1 MFLVGGDKMVKF
13 RKKIS
18 DFIEKYYYLIII
30 FLLLVTIAIVL
41 IKPSRKVTNI
51 VKEYSSNNIQ
61 DLSSS
66 DDSNIKVEIKGM
78 VLNPGVYELEN
89 GKRVND
95 LIEVSGG
102 LLENANTNYLNLSK
116 KLKDE
121 MIIIVYS
128 NDEINSFKEN
138 KNSNYEN
145 IKIECNCPDTINNA
159 CMDIGDISHEDNIT
173 YENNSENKNS
183 NSENKNPNSENK
195 NLDSNISD
203 IDSKISIN
211 DADEENLT
219 KISGIGSSKAKSI
232 IEYRKQNGKFK
243 TIEDIMNVS
252 GIGKSLF
259 EKIKD
264 YITV

>member
-13 RKKIS
+13 RKKVS

-61 DLSSS
+61 DLSSM
-66 DDSNIKVEIKGM
+66 DDSKIKVEIKGM

-121 MIIIVYS
+121 MVIIVYS

-145 IKIECNCPDTINNA
+145 IKIECNCPDTINDA

-183 NSENKNPNSENK
+183 NSENKN
-195 NLDSNISD
+195 LDSNISD

-211 DADEENLT
+211 EASIEELT
-219 KISGIGSSKAKSI
+219 KVSGIGSSKAKSI
-232 IEYRKQNGKFK
+232 IEYRKQNGNFK

>member
-13 RKKIS
+13 RKKVS

-128 NDEINSFKEN
+128 NEEINSFKEN

-145 IKIECNCPDTINNA
+145 IKIECNCPDTINDA
-159 CMDIGDISHEDNIT
+159 CIDIGDISHENNIT
-173 YENNSENKNS
+173 YENDDKDNDDDNK
-183 NSENKNPNSENK
+183 
-195 NLDSNISD
+195 SNISD
-203 IDSKISIN
+203 IGSKISIN
-211 DADEENLT
+211 EASIEELT
-219 KISGIGSSKAKSI
+219 KVSGIGSSKAKSI
-232 IEYRKQNGKFK
+232 IEYRKQNGNFK

>member
-13 RKKIS
+13 RKKVS

-66 DDSNIKVEIKGM
+66 DDSKIKVEIKGM

-183 NSENKNPNSENK
+183 NSENKN
-195 NLDSNISD
+195 LDSNISD

-211 DADEENLT
+211 EASIEELT
-219 KISGIGSSKAKSI
+219 KVSGIGSSKAKSI
-232 IEYRKQNGKFK
+232 IEYRKQNGNFK

>member
-1 MFLVGGDKMVKF
+1 MVKF
-13 RKKIS
+13 RKKVS

-173 YENNSENKNS
+173 YDNNSENKNS
-183 NSENKNPNSENK
+183 NSENKNSNSENK

-211 DADEENLT
+211 EADEENLT

-232 IEYRKQNGKFK
+232 IEYRKQNGNFK

>member
-1 MFLVGGDKMVKF
+1 MVKF
-13 RKKIS
+13 RKKVS

-102 LLENANTNYLNLSK
+102 LLENANTDYLNLSK

-128 NDEINSFKEN
+128 NEEINSFKEN

-145 IKIECNCPDTINNA
+145 IKIECNCPDTINDA
-159 CMDIGDISHEDNIT
+159 CIDIGDISHEDNIT

-183 NSENKNPNSENK
+183 NSENKN
-195 NLDSNISD
+195 LDSNISD
-203 IDSKISIN
+203 IGSKISIN
-211 DADEENLT
+211 EASIEELT
-219 KISGIGSSKAKSI
+219 KVSGIGSSKAKSI
-232 IEYRKQNGKFK
+232 IEYRKQNGNFK

>member
-1 MFLVGGDKMVKF
+1 MVKF
-13 RKKIS
+13 RKKVS
-18 DFIEKYYYLIII
+18 EFIEKYYYLIII
-30 FLLLVTIAIVL
+30 FLLLVTITIVL

-159 CMDIGDISHEDNIT
+159 CLDIGDISHEDNIT
-173 YENNSENKNS
+173 YEN

-232 IEYRKQNGKFK
+232 IEYRKQNGNFK

>member
-1 MFLVGGDKMVKF
+1 MVKF
-13 RKKIS
+13 RKKVS

-183 NSENKNPNSENK
+183 NSENKN
-195 NLDSNISD
+195 LDSNISD

-211 DADEENLT
+211 DADEENFT

>member
-1 MFLVGGDKMVKF
+1 MVKF
-13 RKKIS
+13 RKKVS
-18 DFIEKYYYLIII
+18 DFIEEYYYLIII

-61 DLSSS
+61 DLSEV
-66 DDSNIKVEIKGM
+66 DDSKIKVEIKGM

-159 CMDIGDISHEDNIT
+159 CLDIGDISHEDNIT

-183 NSENKNPNSENK
+183 NSENKNSNSENK

-232 IEYRKQNGKFK
+232 IEYRKQNGNFK

>member
-1 MFLVGGDKMVKF
+1 MVKF
-13 RKKIS
+13 RKKVS

-66 DDSNIKVEIKGM
+66 DDSKIKVEIKGM

-183 NSENKNPNSENK
+183 NSENKN
-195 NLDSNISD
+195 LDSNISD

-211 DADEENLT
+211 EASIEELT
-219 KISGIGSSKAKSI
+219 KVSGIGSSKAKSI
-232 IEYRKQNGKFK
+232 IEYRKQNGNFK

>member
-1 MFLVGGDKMVKF
+1 MVKF
-13 RKKIS
+13 RKKVS

-183 NSENKNPNSENK
+183 NSENKNSNSENK

-211 DADEENLT
+211 EASIEELT
-219 KISGIGSSKAKSI
+219 KVSGIGSSKAKSI
-232 IEYRKQNGKFK
+232 IEYRKQNGNFK

>member
-1 MFLVGGDKMVKF
+1 MVKF
-13 RKKIS
+13 RKKVS
-18 DFIEKYYYLIII
+18 EFIEKYYYLIII
-30 FLLLVTIAIVL
+30 FLLLVTITIVL
-41 IKPSRKVTNI
+41 IKPSRKVANI

-183 NSENKNPNSENK
+183 NSENKN
-195 NLDSNISD
+195 LDSNISD
-203 IDSKISIN
+203 IDPKISIN

-232 IEYRKQNGKFK
+232 IEYRKQNGNFK

>member
-1 MFLVGGDKMVKF
+1 MVKF
-13 RKKIS
+13 RKKVS

-78 VLNPGVYELEN
+78 VLTPGVYELDN

-183 NSENKNPNSENK
+183 NSENKN
-195 NLDSNISD
+195 LDSNISD

-232 IEYRKQNGKFK
+232 IEYRKQNGNFK

>member
-1 MFLVGGDKMVKF
+1 MVKF
-13 RKKIS
+13 RKKVS

-159 CMDIGDISHEDNIT
+159 CLDIGDISHEDNIT

-183 NSENKNPNSENK
+183 NSENKNSNSENKNSNSENK

-232 IEYRKQNGKFK
+232 IEYRKQNGNFK

>member
-1 MFLVGGDKMVKF
+1 MVKF
-13 RKKIS
+13 RKKVS
-18 DFIEKYYYLIII
+18 DFIEEYYYLIII

-61 DLSSS
+61 DLSEV
-66 DDSNIKVEIKGM
+66 DDSKIKVEIKGM

-102 LLENANTNYLNLSK
+102 LLENANTNYMNLSK

-159 CMDIGDISHEDNIT
+159 CLDIGDISHEDNIT

-183 NSENKNPNSENK
+183 NSENKNSNSENK

-232 IEYRKQNGKFK
+232 IEYRKQNGNFK

>member
-13 RKKIS
+13 RKKVS

-145 IKIECNCPDTINNA
+145 IKIECNCPDTINDA

-173 YENNSENKNS
+173 YENNSENKN
-183 NSENKNPNSENK
+183 
-195 NLDSNISD
+195 LDSNISD

-211 DADEENLT
+211 EASIEELT
-219 KISGIGSSKAKSI
+219 KVSGIGSSKAKSI
-232 IEYRKQNGKFK
+232 IEYRKQNGNFK

>member
-1 MFLVGGDKMVKF
+1 MVKF
-13 RKKIS
+13 RKKVS

-61 DLSSS
+61 DLSSM
-66 DDSNIKVEIKGM
+66 DDSKIKVEIKGM

-121 MIIIVYS
+121 MVIIVYS

-145 IKIECNCPDTINNA
+145 IKIECNCPDTINDA

-183 NSENKNPNSENK
+183 NSENKN
-195 NLDSNISD
+195 LDSNISD

-211 DADEENLT
+211 EASIEELT
-219 KISGIGSSKAKSI
+219 KVSGIGSSKAKSI
-232 IEYRKQNGKFK
+232 IEYRKQNGNFK

>member
-13 RKKIS
+13 RKKVS
-18 DFIEKYYYLIII
+18 EFIEKYYYLIII
-30 FLLLVTIAIVL
+30 FLLLVTITIVL

-183 NSENKNPNSENK
+183 NSENKN
-195 NLDSNISD
+195 LDSNISD

-211 DADEENLT
+211 EASIEELT
-219 KISGIGSSKAKSI
+219 KVSGIGSSKAKSI
-232 IEYRKQNGKFK
+232 IEYRKQNGNFK

>member
-1 MFLVGGDKMVKF
+1 MVKF
-13 RKKIS
+13 RKKVS
-18 DFIEKYYYLIII
+18 EFIEKYYYLIII
-30 FLLLVTIAIVL
+30 FLLLVTITIVL

-183 NSENKNPNSENK
+183 NSENKN
-195 NLDSNISD
+195 LDSNISD

-232 IEYRKQNGKFK
+232 IEYRKQNGNFK

>member
-1 MFLVGGDKMVKF
+1 MVKF
-13 RKKIS
+13 RKKVS

-183 NSENKNPNSENK
+183 NSENKN
-195 NLDSNISD
+195 LDSNISD

-211 DADEENLT
+211 EASIEELT
-219 KISGIGSSKAKSI
+219 KVSGIGSSKAKSI
-232 IEYRKQNGKFK
+232 IEYRKQNGNFK

>member
-1 MFLVGGDKMVKF
+1 MVKF
-13 RKKIS
+13 RKKVS

-30 FLLLVTIAIVL
+30 FLLLVTISIVL

-95 LIEVSGG
+95 LIEASGG

-159 CMDIGDISHEDNIT
+159 CLDIGDISHEDNIT

-183 NSENKNPNSENK
+183 NSENKNSNSENK

-232 IEYRKQNGKFK
+232 IEYRKQNGNFK

>member
-1 MFLVGGDKMVKF
+1 MVKF
-13 RKKIS
+13 RKKVS

-30 FLLLVTIAIVL
+30 FLLLVTITIVL

-61 DLSSS
+61 DLSSM
-66 DDSNIKVEIKGM
+66 DDSKIKVEIKGM

-102 LLENANTNYLNLSK
+102 ILENANTNYLNLSK

-121 MIIIVYS
+121 MVIIVYS

-183 NSENKNPNSENK
+183 NSENKN
-195 NLDSNISD
+195 LDSNISD

-211 DADEENLT
+211 EASIEELT
-219 KISGIGSSKAKSI
+219 KVSGIGSSKAKSI
-232 IEYRKQNGKFK
+232 IEYRKQNGNFK

>member
-1 MFLVGGDKMVKF
+1 MVKF
-13 RKKIS
+13 RKKVS

-66 DDSNIKVEIKGM
+66 DDSKIKVEIKGM

-183 NSENKNPNSENK
+183 NSENKNSNSENK

-211 DADEENLT
+211 EADEENLT

-232 IEYRKQNGKFK
+232 IEYRKQNGNFK

>member
-1 MFLVGGDKMVKF
+1 MVKF
-13 RKKIS
+13 RKKVS
-18 DFIEKYYYLIII
+18 EFIEKYYYLIII

-159 CMDIGDISHEDNIT
+159 CMDIGDISHGDNIT

-183 NSENKNPNSENK
+183 NSENK

-232 IEYRKQNGKFK
+232 IEYRKQNGNFK

>member
-13 RKKIS
+13 RKKVS

-183 NSENKNPNSENK
+183 NSENKN
-195 NLDSNISD
+195 LDSNISD